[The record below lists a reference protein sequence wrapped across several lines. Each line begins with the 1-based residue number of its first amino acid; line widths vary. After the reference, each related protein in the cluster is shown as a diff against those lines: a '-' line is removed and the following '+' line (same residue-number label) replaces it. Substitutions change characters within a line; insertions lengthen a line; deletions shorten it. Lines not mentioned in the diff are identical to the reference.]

1 MTMTSMTAAAAVET
15 VEIVEAWK
23 IARKIRGL
31 LISTNLYRFA
41 VDLCIIAQCVFS
53 RPLYVVAE
61 YAAGSVAVVVVVVDE
76 DAPDLFRDAA

>member
-1 MTMTSMTAAAAVET
+1 MKRLPKLPFTDVET

-23 IARKIRGL
+23 VARKIRGL

-41 VDLCIIAQCVFS
+41 VDLCIVAQCVFS

-61 YAAGSVAVVVVVVDE
+61 YAAGSVVVVVVVDE
-76 DAPDLFRDAA
+76 DAPDPFRDAA